1 MLVFIPSVRHPQNA
15 TDYSRVE
22 RLLQRTLA
30 SVCAQTDPNF
40 RAVVVANR
48 PLSFAT
54 PGAVETVVVDFPAP
68 SDHQSAQIDRE
79 AILRDKGTKL
89 AVGVLAARKHPATH
103 IMPFDA
109 DDFVSRRLAGFVN
122 EHPSAAGWYIRKG
135 HAYYERRGLTRHI
148 DNFHERCGTSFVIR
162 QDLYGPAD
170 LPVTVAQ
177 DALYDGFG
185 EFAVRELLGSH
196 RTALEHFAAT
206 GTPLQPLPFRGAA
219 YTLETGE
226 NWSGDGVAGFAWP
239 VRRTLEREFGLPRSP
254 LDGSVI
260 RNFIRSA
267 ASAALRKGSRR

>member
-1 MLVFIPSVRHPQNA
+1 VLVFITSVRHPHNA

-22 RLLQRTLA
+22 RLLRRTLA
-30 SVCAQTDPNF
+30 SVCAQNDPNF
-40 RAVVVANR
+40 RAIVVANR
-48 PLSFAT
+48 PLRFAT
-54 PGAVETVVVDFPAP
+54 PKMVETVVVDFPAP
-68 SDHQSAQIDRE
+68 SDHHGAQIDRE

-89 AVGVLAARKHPATH
+89 AVGVLAARRHPATH

-122 EHPSAAGWYIRKG
+122 NHPTATGWYLPKG
-135 HAYYERRGLTRHI
+135 HAYYERRGLTRHL

-170 LPVTVAQ
+170 LPVTATQ

-185 EFAVRELLGSH
+185 EFVVRELLGSH
-196 RTALEHFAAT
+196 RVALKHLRAT

-226 NWSGDGVAGFAWP
+226 NWSGDGLAGFAWP
-239 VRRTLEREFGLPRSP
+239 VRRTLEHEFGLPRSP
-254 LDGSVI
+254 LSLSMAGAFVKG
-260 RNFIRSA
+260 A
-267 ASAALRKGSRR
+267 ATAAAHKLHR